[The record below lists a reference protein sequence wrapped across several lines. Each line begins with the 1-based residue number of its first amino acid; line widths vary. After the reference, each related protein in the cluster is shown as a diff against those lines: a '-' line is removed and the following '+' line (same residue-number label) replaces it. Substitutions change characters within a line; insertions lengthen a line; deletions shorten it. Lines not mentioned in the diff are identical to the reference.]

1 MFFCTYVRRLSLFA
15 CLFIKQHRFAEKSDA
30 ELQKHRDLSFCEDK
44 GRKSGV
50 WLFAALRLFKETTG
64 VFSQFIFGCIDT
76 SPVKKVSHSS
86 NGTFFFLQLAKI
98 YIHLPC
104 HYDKTQASGKPSKNR

>member
-50 WLFAALRLFKETTG
+50 WFFAALRLFKETTG
-64 VFSQFIFGCIDT
+64 VFS
-76 SPVKKVSHSS
+76 
-86 NGTFFFLQLAKI
+86 
-98 YIHLPC
+98 
-104 HYDKTQASGKPSKNR
+104 